1 MANLNSGDKGAGVL
15 ILQGTLHFLGYDI
28 TDIDGIFGGETEDAV
43 RAFQEDMGLDADGIV
58 GEGTAN
64 AIVSELWSSGYD
76 EDDDGGDV

>member
-1 MANLNSGDKGAGVL
+1 
-15 ILQGTLHFLGYDI
+15 
-28 TDIDGIFGGETEDAV
+28 
-43 RAFQEDMGLDADGIV
+43 MGLDADGIV